1 MSPAPPG
8 PMLALIAL
16 LGCALRLTGLSTHS
30 FWYDEVQ
37 AIWAAESEDL
47 WAVLRDDRHPPLFF
61 LFLRGWVRLVG
72 HGDAALRALPALC
85 SCGSLWLFSRV
96 VRNLLPSGAQ
106 LAAVAV
112 FAVTP
117 FQIWYGQEL
126 RMYAQLELGALLA
139 MVGATAV
146 AAPPRGRAALMFLGT
161 ALGLGSHYFGF
172 LIPVLV
178 AALLAPQWRIG
189 PRRVLTLVA
198 ASAAGA
204 LIWLP
209 WVLTMVPSQLA
220 TPWGFQ
226 DRIGVREV
234 LELPVRQF
242 VVAGAAMPVWLP
254 WLLSAMVGLG
264 LCGALRASVHKK
276 APARS
281 LLLGLLLPLA
291 VLAAT
296 LLIAPNYRPYYLI
309 ALSPIFAMV
318 VAFGTGQLMPHQML
332 TWLFAALLLCGT
344 VALRQEN
351 AKEDYRGAVA
361 ELASQWQPGDSI
373 VAVTG
378 TPEGPSQ
385 AGLHHYLRDRPELL
399 ASIRDLPALLDQLE
413 SGERLSGRLQVL
425 YRDRPYAEP
434 QLRRLRSLAREVRAG
449 SPRLRLQH
457 FTFVAGR
464 RGG

>member
-1 MSPAPPG
+1 
-8 PMLALIAL
+8 
-16 LGCALRLTGLSTHS
+16 
-30 FWYDEVQ
+30 
-37 AIWAAESEDL
+37 
-47 WAVLRDDRHPPLFF
+47 
-61 LFLRGWVRLVG
+61 
-72 HGDAALRALPALC
+72 
-85 SCGSLWLFSRV
+85 
-96 VRNLLPSGAQ
+96 
-106 LAAVAV
+106 
-112 FAVTP
+112 
-117 FQIWYGQEL
+117 
-126 RMYAQLELGALLA
+126 
-139 MVGATAV
+139 
-146 AAPPRGRAALMFLGT
+146 
-161 ALGLGSHYFGF
+161 
-172 LIPVLV
+172 
-178 AALLAPQWRIG
+178 
-189 PRRVLTLVA
+189 
-198 ASAAGA
+198 
-204 LIWLP
+204 
-209 WVLTMVPSQLA
+209 
-220 TPWGFQ
+220 
-226 DRIGVREV
+226 
-234 LELPVRQF
+234 
-242 VVAGAAMPVWLP
+242 
-254 WLLSAMVGLG
+254 
-264 LCGALRASVHKK
+264 
-276 APARS
+276 
-281 LLLGLLLPLA
+281 
-291 VLAAT
+291 
-296 LLIAPNYRPYYLI
+296 
-309 ALSPIFAMV
+309 MV